1 MTSVRISFVL
11 ASYNGESYIVEQI
24 TSILSNIGPHDEV
37 IVSDDGS
44 TDATV
49 EKVLG
54 IDDRRIRVLAGGERL
69 GYQGNFARAI
79 AASTGHYVFFSDQ
92 DDICLPVRVTA
103 SLRELENVAC
113 VCGDAI
119 VVDYQL
125 GVMQNSHFATR
136 GAKFSAA
143 WLFAKPSVIGA
154 TLACRRDFL
163 MSCLPFPKGVPH
175 DMWLS
180 IQAVRQGS
188 FSVVNDPFILYRRHQ
203 SAVSATG
210 STSSRPIWTRIR
222 ERALLLK
229 ALIKAPA

>member
-11 ASYNGESYIVEQI
+11 ASYNGEPYIVEQI

-125 GVMQNSHFATR
+125 GGDAKQSFCDAR
-136 GAKFSAA
+136 GKVQRRLVVCQTIGNWCHTCLQARFPNVVPAFS
-143 WLFAKPSVIGA
+143 
-154 TLACRRDFL
+154 
-163 MSCLPFPKGVPH
+163 
-175 DMWLS
+175 
-180 IQAVRQGS
+180 
-188 FSVVNDPFILYRRHQ
+188 
-203 SAVSATG
+203 
-210 STSSRPIWTRIR
+210 
-222 ERALLLK
+222 
-229 ALIKAPA
+229 